1 MKNLILSVGMAIL
14 LMMGLLFQ
22 ADCTDI
28 IRLERKLKWIG
39 EEIAEM
45 AAERMWG
52 GEEEST
58 EENKEEK
65 TEENVENQIK
75 RMADLIL
82 KENLNLDETLTP
94 ADKSGILQGQIRLFV
109 AYAYPCVT
117 VSLNGG
123 EVKTRLP
130 FLSEEREVKKT
141 VSCVWT
147 E

>member
-52 GEEEST
+52 GEEKA
-58 EENKEEK
+58 EENI
-65 TEENVENQIK
+65 ENQIK

-94 ADKSGILQGQIRLFV
+94 ADKSGILQGQIRLSV

-130 FLSEEREVKKT
+130 FLSEEREVKKI